1 MELLEL
7 TENTKKIFEIEDIY
21 CLKDKLKEIMLKN
34 DEKYYIDFEN
44 LVKDLSIDWLQKIF
58 QYYEADRKE
67 KKQDYTP
74 KCLAKL
80 ISKLTQADDEICIDL
95 CCGSG
100 ALTIQK
106 WNISKNTRFVC
117 KELDENVIP
126 FLLFNLAIRNIEAE
140 VIRCDILQNKEYEK
154 YKITKGEKYG
164 KVVIINEN
172 INKQPTL

>member
-7 TENTKKIFEIEDIY
+7 TENVKKIFQINCIHD
-21 CLKDKLKEIMLKN
+21 LSKKLKEIVINN
-34 DEKYYIDFEN
+34 DQKYYIDFKN
-44 LVKDLSIDWLQKIF
+44 LVKDLSEDWLQKIF
-58 QYYEADRKE
+58 QYNEADRIE

-74 KCLAKL
+74 KNLAKL
-80 ISKLTQADDEICIDL
+80 ISKLTKVEDETCIDL

-106 WNISKNTRFVC
+106 WNICKDTKFIC

-140 VIRCDILQNKEYEK
+140 VIRCDIINNKEYEK
-154 YKITKGEKYG
+154 YKVTKGKEFG
-164 KVVIINEN
+164 KVVLINEN
-172 INKQPTL
+172 FNK